1 MIQPTTKTYVE
12 GSPERVELAIEEYLN
27 ERGLLNTEEWLGRYP
42 DCTLELLEFLGN
54 QSRITMIAPAFAGAA
69 AVRDCYIG
77 EYEILE
83 VLDRGG
89 MGIVYKARQ
98 KKLRRIVA
106 LKMIQQGQFRS
117 PEVRKRFQNEAETAA
132 RLRHPN
138 LVAIHEVGEHKG
150 IPFFSMEYVKGRTL
164 ADLARQGRI
173 RPRVVAQIT
182 QTIAETIQYIHSCG
196 VLHRDLKPSNVMLDQ
211 NSDVRITDFGLAKQ
225 LDRDYSLTETGQI
238 LGSID
243 YMPPEQAEA
252 RHEQMGPASD
262 VYSIGAILYEL
273 LAGRPPFRSES
284 FLETLRQIREQEP
297 TPISEMNTRVPRAL
311 EAICLKCLRKKP
323 KQRYQTAE
331 ELSLDL
337 QRFLEG
343 EPVHVD
349 SKWKL
354 SKLWRSRWFHAAGGT
369 TLAMFSAALLCWV
382 LFSRPDSEA
391 VAGTMP
397 RSEETVPVLNEEST
411 ALAKSEEKA
420 PLKAQLISEQVAEKK
435 SPISQ
440 VEGGA
445 EPSKTAEPHEQAE
458 PAKLAEPSVLAESS
472 GPAIAS
478 PELKTVSSEGTSPPV
493 EPAVIS
499 QAQSAI
505 LPAVTNPEAQDVGVE
520 LKDAHNLPAIRA
532 VGAPGEPFGIA
543 HLELEVSD
551 DCKWT
556 WQPDKPLRLK
566 TESGKALYASWNWI
580 DRQAAYKDR
589 PAKPR
594 RLKIWYLF
602 EGNTPAPVTVVSG
615 DEVLARNVTIATD
628 DTNLNRTKL
637 LTEWINYFSKTAL
650 LHRSPEIQSVKR
662 YFDTM
667 LARRMKLDMPSQ
679 GSVGTASVLEVEF
692 ERTFGMLFGFES
704 IRLAMMADRLPSA
717 SDIREVASE
726 PLPAPLT
733 IPSVRI
739 PEWRSQGNKVC
750 EEIAS
755 HVPQECFYLRCFRV
769 ENYGW
774 VRSLVRGWGGDIEGV
789 VANPAADYRVRD
801 RIESQLGLS
810 MESLLAD
817 GIDNEISDC
826 ALIGLD
832 PFFHDGAAVGVL
844 FEEKPGSRLSDLLKI
859 SRRKTSI
866 EAGIT
871 ESTAVMRTSR
881 MQVLQTLRNEIRSYY
896 VTSGRYHLITNSS
909 MLASRF
915 QQTERDRKSLGS
927 LLEYTHARSQV
938 QNEGE
943 CAGWLYLSDPF
954 FRNIT
959 SPQYRIELQRRRQAK
974 DDLVA
979 LQLARI
985 ASEAET
991 GTALE
996 TSELI
1001 RRGFLPEQFGLRPDD
1016 TAPMQSDGIVCD
1028 SQRGVPGSFVPL
1040 ADMNVAKCTAF
1051 EAECYEE
1058 FKQAYQREWRTMDPV
1073 LLTFHRSPS
1082 HVPNREKVVLHIHI
1096 TPYAQQEYAFLRQN
1110 LSRAE
1115 DSKRIAPA
1123 ENELLGISARLQ
1135 SQNLYPW
1142 AAAGLIDDEVPFQ
1155 LKDGRI
1161 VRTGQNSQQQFSK
1174 SNSYALIT
1182 EPDEA
1187 SAYLLA
1193 NFVSC
1198 LKSRKPLDANSGAKS
1213 TSFLGAVIESVFPI
1227 RQMIRTAISDYSLI
1241 EGHSR
1246 VLSTNKPLAKEVL
1259 RGYEMENVSR
1269 PAHLFMHLE
1278 DITGAKV
1285 YPYINAWTYM
1295 SSRQAS
1301 AADVATINLLADSL
1315 QADPLNILN
1324 GIQTSLGADLKCPIG
1339 GEYSAQQAVNR
1350 PPYIVSTAWNQAW
1363 LHDENQVPANY
1374 EFPFLKWLHG
1384 LDLEC
1389 TLGAVTLESRLEL
1402 EIEAGGDTS
1411 FKPVQ
1416 ELTMKKAR

>member
-1 MIQPTTKTYVE
+1 MIQPIKQPSVD

-27 ERGLLNTEEWLGRYP
+27 ERGLINTEEWLGRYP

-54 QSRITMIAPAFAGAA
+54 QSRITTIAPAFAGAA
-69 AVRDCYIG
+69 AVRDCQIG

-117 PEVRKRFQNEAETAA
+117 PEVRRRFQNEAETAA

-173 RPRVVAQIT
+173 RPRVVAQLT

-225 LDRDYSLTETGQI
+225 LDRHYSLTETGQI

-284 FLETLRQIREQEP
+284 FLETLRQIREENP
-297 TPISEMNTRVPRAL
+297 TPISELNSRVPRVL

-323 KQRYQTAE
+323 KQRYQSAE
-331 ELSLDL
+331 ELSQDL
-337 QRFLEG
+337 QRFLDG
-343 EPVHVD
+343 EPVSVD
-349 SKWKL
+349 NRWEL

-369 TLAMFSAALLCWV
+369 TLAMVSAGLLCWA
-382 LFSRPDSEA
+382 LFSKPQSEA
-391 VAGTMP
+391 VADSMP
-397 RSEETVPVLNEEST
+397 RSAETNAVSKNETPAPVGTDEKSQLAGPLKPENVAEVNPPASAVNVGSESTEQTVPGPEAKT
-411 ALAKSEEKA
+411 AAKEGASP
-420 PLKAQLISEQVAEKK
+420 PLDAAAISEVVQ
-435 SPISQ
+435 
-440 VEGGA
+440 
-445 EPSKTAEPHEQAE
+445 
-458 PAKLAEPSVLAESS
+458 
-472 GPAIAS
+472 AS
-478 PELKTVSSEGTSPPV
+478 PADSE
-493 EPAVIS
+493 A
-499 QAQSAI
+499 
-505 LPAVTNPEAQDVGVE
+505 NR
-520 LKDAHNLPAIRA
+520 KDIENSLTPSHDLPAIRA
-532 VGAPGEPFGIA
+532 IGVPGEPFGIA
-543 HLELEVSD
+543 HVELEVSE
-551 DCKWT
+551 DCKWK
-556 WQPDKPLRLK
+556 WQPDKPLRLNVE
-566 TESGKALYASWNWI
+566 TGKALYASYNWI
-580 DRQAAYKDR
+580 DRVAAYKDR
-589 PAKPR
+589 PVRPA

-602 EGNTPAPVTVVSG
+602 DGNAPAPVTVISG
-615 DEVLARNVTIATD
+615 DDVLARDITISTD
-628 DTNLNRTKL
+628 EAKPNRTRL
-637 LTEWINYFSKTAL
+637 LSEWINYFSKTAL
-650 LHRSPEIQSVKR
+650 LHRSPEIRSVKR

-667 LARRMKLDMPSQ
+667 LARRMKLDPPFQ
-679 GSVGTASVLEVEF
+679 GSVRTASGLEVEF

-704 IRLAMMADRLPSA
+704 IRLAMMADKLPSA
-717 SDIREVASE
+717 SDVREVAAE
-726 PLPAPLT
+726 PLPAALT
-733 IPSVRI
+733 IPTVRI
-739 PEWRSQGNKVC
+739 PDGRGQGKQPC
-750 EEIAS
+750 EKIANR
-755 HVPQECFYLRCFRV
+755 VPQECFYLRCFRV

-774 VRSLVRGWGGDIEGV
+774 VRSLVRGWGGDIDGV

-817 GIDNEISDC
+817 GIDNEITDC

-844 FEEKPGSRLSDLLKI
+844 FEEKPGSRLGDLIKM
-859 SRRKTSI
+859 SRRKTAI

-871 ESTAVMRTSR
+871 ESTAVMRNSTL
-881 MQVLQTLRNEIRSYY
+881 QVLQTLRNEIRSYY
-896 VTSGRYHLITNSS
+896 VASGRYHLITNSS
-909 MLASRF
+909 TLASRF
-915 QQTERDRKSLGS
+915 QQTERERISLGD
-927 LLEYTHARSQV
+927 LQEYNYARSQV

-974 DDLVA
+974 EDLVA
-979 LQLARI
+979 LHLARV
-985 ASEAET
+985 ASRAET
-991 GTALE
+991 GNSLE

-1001 RRGFLPEQFGLRPDD
+1001 RQGFLPEQFGLRPDD

-1028 SQRGVPGSFVPL
+1028 SGRGVPGSFVPL
-1040 ADMNVAKCTAF
+1040 ADMNVHKCTAF
-1051 EAECYEE
+1051 EAQCYEE

-1073 LLTFHRSPS
+1073 LLTFHRTQSQ
-1082 HVPNREKVVLHIHI
+1082 VPNREKVVLHIHI

-1110 LSRAE
+1110 LSRGA
-1115 DSKRIAPA
+1115 DAQRIAPNDD
-1123 ENELLGISARLQ
+1123 EILGISARLQ
-1135 SQNLYPW
+1135 SNLVHPW
-1142 AAAGLIDDEVPFQ
+1142 AAAGLIDEEVPFQ
-1155 LKDGRI
+1155 LKDGEI
-1161 VRTGQNSQQQFSK
+1161 VRTGKNSHQQFSK

-1182 EPDEA
+1182 ERDES

-1198 LKSRKPLDANSGAKS
+1198 LKSRKPLDVTNGEQP
-1213 TSFLGAVIESVFPI
+1213 TSLLGAVIESIFPFRLI
-1227 RQMIRTAISDYSLI
+1227 IRTAIRDYSVI
-1241 EGHSR
+1241 GGNTR
-1246 VLSTNKPLAKEVL
+1246 VLSVNRPLAGDVL
-1259 RGYEMENVSR
+1259 RDYKLEDAPR

-1278 DITGAKV
+1278 DISRAKV

-1301 AADVATINLLADSL
+1301 AADVTTINLIADAL
-1315 QADPLNILN
+1315 QADPQMMLDEIEV
-1324 GIQTSLGADLKCPIG
+1324 SLGADLKCPVG
-1339 GEYSAQQAVNR
+1339 GEYSVNQAMNR
-1350 PPYIVSTAWNQAW
+1350 PPFIVSTAWNQPW
-1363 LHDENQVPANY
+1363 LREEDQVPASY

-1384 LDLEC
+1384 LNLEC
-1389 TLGAVTLESRLEL
+1389 NLGTVTLESRLEL
-1402 EIEAGGDTS
+1402 DIEAGAGAQ
-1411 FKPVQ
+1411 FEPIREV
-1416 ELTMKKAR
+1416 TMRNVR

>member
-1 MIQPTTKTYVE
+1 MIQSTTKSCAE

-54 QSRITMIAPAFAGAA
+54 QQRITVIAPAFAGAA
-69 AVRDCYIG
+69 AVRDCHIG

-297 TPISEMNTRVPRAL
+297 TPISELNTRVPRAL
-311 EAICLKCLRKKP
+311 EAICLKCLRKKS
-323 KQRYQTAE
+323 KQRYQSAE

-349 SKWKL
+349 SRWKL

-369 TLAMFSAALLCWV
+369 TLAMFSTALLCWA
-382 LFSRPDSEA
+382 LFSRRDSEA

-397 RSEETVPVLNEEST
+397 RPEVAAPVVYEEPPAFAQSDVKT
-411 ALAKSEEKA
+411 
-420 PLKAQLISEQVAEKK
+420 PLTAQLISEQVAEEKPQAGRAEDAVEPPK
-435 SPISQ
+435 Q
-440 VEGGA
+440 VK
-445 EPSKTAEPHEQAE
+445 PSDQAE
-458 PAKLAEPSVLAESS
+458 QSVLSETS

-478 PELKTVSSEGTSPPV
+478 SELKTASSEGVAPLV

-505 LPAVTNPEAQDVGVE
+505 LPEDANPKAQDVVVA
-520 LKDAHNLPAIRA
+520 LKDEHNLPAILA
-532 VGAPGEPFGIA
+532 VGVPGEPFGIA

-551 DCKWT
+551 DCRWT

-615 DEVLARNVTIATD
+615 DDVLARNITIATGD
-628 DTNLNRTKL
+628 ANLNRTRL

-650 LHRSPEIQSVKR
+650 LHRSPEIQLVKR

-667 LARRMKLDMPSQ
+667 LARRMKLDTPSQ
-679 GSVGTASVLEVEF
+679 DSLRTASGLEVEF

-726 PLPAPLT
+726 PLPASLT

-750 EEIAS
+750 EAIAS

-774 VRSLVRGWGGDIEGV
+774 VRSLVRGWGGDIDGV
-789 VANPAADYRVRD
+789 VANPAADYQVRD

-859 SRRKTSI
+859 SRRKTAI

-871 ESTAVMRTSR
+871 ESTAVMKTST

-909 MLASRF
+909 MLAVRF
-915 QQTERDRKSLGS
+915 QQTERDHKSLGN

-959 SPQYRIELQRRRQAK
+959 SPHYRIELQRRRQAK

-979 LQLARI
+979 LHLARI

-991 GTALE
+991 GAVLE
-996 TSELI
+996 TSELV

-1016 TAPMQSDGIVCD
+1016 TVPIQSDGIVCD
-1028 SQRGVPGSFVPL
+1028 SHRGVPGSFVPL
-1040 ADMNVAKCTAF
+1040 ADMNVAKCTSF
-1051 EAECYEE
+1051 EADCYEE

-1082 HVPNREKVVLHIHI
+1082 PVPNREKVVLHIHI

-1110 LSRAE
+1110 LSRAA
-1115 DSKRIAPA
+1115 DSKRIAPT

-1135 SQNLYPW
+1135 SQSLHPW
-1142 AAAGLIDDEVPFQ
+1142 AAAGLIDEDVPFQ
-1155 LKDGRI
+1155 LKGGRI

-1174 SNSYALIT
+1174 SNSYAIIT

-1198 LKSRKPLDANSGAKS
+1198 LKSRKPLDANSGAQS
-1213 TSFLGAVIESVFPI
+1213 TSFFGAVLESIFPF
-1227 RQMIRTAISDYSLI
+1227 RQMIRTAINDYSLI
-1241 EGHSR
+1241 DGDSR
-1246 VLSTNKPLAKEVL
+1246 VLSTNKPLAREVL
-1259 RGYEMENVSR
+1259 RGHELENVSR

-1285 YPYINAWTYM
+1285 YPYINAWTFM

-1301 AADVATINLLADSL
+1301 AADVSTINLLADSL
-1315 QADPLNILN
+1315 QADPVILLER
-1324 GIQTSLGADLKCPIG
+1324 IEKSLGAELKCPIG
-1339 GEYSAQQAVNR
+1339 GEYSAKQTVNR
-1350 PPYIVSTAWNQAW
+1350 PPFIVSTAWNQAW

-1402 EIEAGGDTS
+1402 DIEAGRDTS

-1416 ELTMKKAR
+1416 ELTMKNVR

>member
-1 MIQPTTKTYVE
+1 
-12 GSPERVELAIEEYLN
+12 
-27 ERGLLNTEEWLGRYP
+27 
-42 DCTLELLEFLGN
+42 
-54 QSRITMIAPAFAGAA
+54 
-69 AVRDCYIG
+69 
-77 EYEILE
+77 
-83 VLDRGG
+83 
-89 MGIVYKARQ
+89 
-98 KKLRRIVA
+98 
-106 LKMIQQGQFRS
+106 MIQQGQFRS
-117 PEVRKRFQNEAETAA
+117 PEVRRRFQNEAETAA

-173 RPRVVAQIT
+173 RPRVVAQLT

-284 FLETLRQIREQEP
+284 FLETLRQIREEDP
-297 TPISEMNTRVPRAL
+297 TPISELNVRVPRAL

-323 KQRYQTAE
+323 KQRYQSAE

-343 EPVHVD
+343 EPVRVD
-349 SKWKL
+349 SRWKL
-354 SKLWRSRWFHAAGGT
+354 STLWRSRWFHAAGGT
-369 TLAMFSAALLCWV
+369 TLAMFSAGLLCWA
-382 LFSRPDSEA
+382 LFSKPQSEA

-397 RSEETVPVLNEEST
+397 RSEETT
-411 ALAKSEEKA
+411 ALPRNEAPAVVKPDEQPQLA
-420 PLKAQLISEQVAEKK
+420 GPLKPQNAPEVNPQVSPVKVDSEPSEQAVPQPE
-435 SPISQ
+435 
-440 VEGGA
+440 V
-445 EPSKTAEPHEQAE
+445 KTASNV
-458 PAKLAEPSVLAESS
+458 SV
-472 GPAIAS
+472 S
-478 PELKTVSSEGTSPPV
+478 PPLETVAGNGTSPPIETVASSQVLQADPPTELAAKEKDV
-493 EPAVIS
+493 EPV
-499 QAQSAI
+499 
-505 LPAVTNPEAQDVGVE
+505 
-520 LKDAHNLPAIRA
+520 LKDAYSLPAIRA
-532 VGAPGEPFGIA
+532 IGFPGEPFGIA
-543 HLELEVSD
+543 HVELEVSE
-551 DCKWT
+551 DCNWT

-566 TESGKALYASWNWI
+566 VETGKALYASFHWI
-580 DRQAAYKDR
+580 DRMAAYRDR
-589 PAKPR
+589 PARPAR
-594 RLKIWYLF
+594 VKIWYLF
-602 EGNTPAPVTVVSG
+602 DGNTPAPVTVISG
-615 DEVLARNVTIATD
+615 DDVLARNVTISTD
-628 DTNLNRTKL
+628 EVNVNRSRL
-637 LTEWINYFSKTAL
+637 LTEWINYFSRTAL
-650 LHRSPEIQSVKR
+650 QHRSPEIQSVKR

-667 LARRMKLDMPSQ
+667 LARRMKLDTPFQ
-679 GSVGTASVLEVEF
+679 GAVRAASGLEVEF

-704 IRLAMMADRLPSA
+704 IRLAMMADKVPSA
-717 SDIREVASE
+717 SDVREVATE

-739 PEWRSQGNKVC
+739 PGWKRQEAQHC
-750 EEIAS
+750 EAIATR
-755 HVPQECFYLRCFRV
+755 VPQECFYLRCFRV

-774 VRSLVRGWGGDIEGV
+774 VRSLVRGWGGDIDGV

-810 MESLLAD
+810 MESLLAE
-817 GIDNEISDC
+817 GIDKEITDC

-844 FEEKPGSRLSDLLKI
+844 FEEKPGSRLGDLLKI
-859 SRRKTSI
+859 SRRKTAI

-871 ESTAVMRTSR
+871 ESTAVMKTATL
-881 MQVLQTLRNEIRSYY
+881 QVLQTLRNEIRSYY
-896 VTSGRYHLITNSS
+896 ITSGRYHLITNSS
-909 MLASRF
+909 MLAVRF
-915 QQTERDRKSLGS
+915 HQTEHDRTSLGN

-959 SPQYRIELQRRRQAK
+959 SPKYRIELQRRRQAK

-979 LQLARI
+979 LHLARV

-991 GTALE
+991 GSILE

-1001 RRGFLPEQFGLRPDD
+1001 REGFLPEQFGLRPDD
-1016 TAPMQSDGIVCD
+1016 TAPMQSDGVVCD
-1028 SQRGVPGSFVPL
+1028 SRRGVPGSFVPL
-1040 ADMNVAKCTAF
+1040 ADMDVLKCTAF

-1082 HVPNREKVVLHIHI
+1082 QVANREKVVLHIHI

-1110 LSRAE
+1110 LSRAA
-1115 DSKRIAPA
+1115 DSQRIAPN

-1135 SQNLYPW
+1135 SQSVHPW
-1142 AAAGLIDDEVPFQ
+1142 AAAGLIDEDVPFQ
-1155 LKDGRI
+1155 LKDGEI
-1161 VRTGQNSQQQFSK
+1161 VRTGQNNHQQFSK
-1174 SNSYALIT
+1174 SNAYALIT
-1182 EPDEA
+1182 EPDES

-1198 LKSRKPLDANSGAKS
+1198 LKSRKPLDINNGGQQ
-1213 TSFLGAVIESVFPI
+1213 TSFLGAVIESIFPV
-1227 RQMIRTAISDYSLI
+1227 RQIIRTAISDYSMI
-1241 EGHSR
+1241 EGETR
-1246 VLSTNKPLAKEVL
+1246 VLSVNKPLASEVL
-1259 RGYEMENVSR
+1259 RGYRLEDAPR

-1278 DITGAKV
+1278 DISGAKV

-1301 AADVATINLLADSL
+1301 AADVSTINLIADAL
-1315 QADPLNILN
+1315 QADPKI
-1324 GIQTSLGADLKCPIG
+1324 IFEKIETSLGADLKCPVG
-1339 GEYSAQQAVNR
+1339 GEYSVHQTMNR
-1350 PPYIVSTAWNQAW
+1350 PPFIVSTAWNRPW
-1363 LHDENQVPANY
+1363 LREENEVPASY

-1384 LDLEC
+1384 LNLEC

-1402 EIEAGGDTS
+1402 DIEAGADAQ
-1411 FKPVQ
+1411 FEPIR
-1416 ELTMKKAR
+1416 ELTMKNKR